1 MNEDYKRTIDRI
13 NHSTN
18 EKIRSLH
25 DDCSREMVNYMRSHS
40 NAPETEIRSEIERI
54 THKYNQGLHHYI
66 AAGENEY
73 RTYIGQYI
81 SRLSNVLGRDVN
93 ISYNT
98 TGISQAKENI
108 IREASDSFRENLNR
122 YALSVSHRTLSAS
135 IEEEVHTFNTAGN
148 ELSSARSSSVDDI
161 ERLCSHI
168 TRASTTEG
176 YMTISSLIGDIPE
189 VMGYEVD
196 VSPTDKYGRTR
207 TVDICDHM
215 KGEYPKDFKF
225 TGWHP
230 NCRCVIH
237 PIIPDDMMTPALK
250 AAGFIGR
257 PRGSKIT
264 PPREALEYVKANRDK
279 NPKFFDQFNAY
290 RQVEHRG
297 MPRTYMDMSLQDK
310 LSFHI
315 EDLSKITGKYLA
327 DLNQVEINI
336 TDDLPDDVF
345 MSTVPKNGSYQISMR
360 PSQAED
366 LSQVFS
372 KRGLALPLT
381 HSQIEVSADALHE
394 LTHSCSYDY
403 TFGQSIEEN
412 VNKPMA
418 ALREKE
424 EMLKNQNLSPE
435 ELEKEKTKIKNQKA
449 KIDRNRNIIIDYHHG
464 FDPLEVGTL
473 EMITEWEMRESFP
486 GVMKQLG
493 LTLPPDYAQYI
504 KRGYNEPVSN
514 FNLFINRIPADNIE
528 AFRRSMHEILTNP
541 DKAFTQQRLQAAIK
555 KSGALLKGSRPSQI
569 VTAMQMNT
577 PQEFEILLDN
587 TALPPTRKAADV
599 IDVDYTDVSSHIHNQ
614 GVSSKTLKN
623 ITRGTL
629 AAGAVSVISSAAGS
643 VIDPNREY
651 SEKRYIPETFYKDSY
666 VNALLAGIYDR
677 AVNSV
682 EDSWVMAKDLAIY
695 AFYNKYMPFSSKTR
709 QMHKEIFSTIGEI
722 GEFMYMYQTNIAF
735 KLLINNILIEEI
747 KNYLGSL
754 WGTTPSH
761 GYALGQL
768 LFDVV
773 SMFFGPGEIR
783 AVLTGF
789 KTTKTGIAFQRVIKT
804 NLDTFFELI
813 DKYFKPKDLSPDIH
827 KNSIIDIEAIDKAV
841 KKTGQYIKVNAY
853 KAEKKIDKLIGN
865 NQPATTNKAPQVSS
879 LITSNADEAR
889 QIVESIDNVLDNHV
903 KNIDNIIENPQSPY
917 VKFSGGHTKK

>member
-66 AAGENEY
+66 AAAENEY

-435 ELEKEKTKIKNQKA
+435 ELEKEKTKIKNQRA

-464 FDPLEVGTL
+464 FNPLEVGTL

-528 AFRRSMHEILTNP
+528 AFRRSMHEILAHP

-599 IDVDYTDVSSHIHNQ
+599 IDVDYTDVSSHIRKQ

-623 ITRGTL
+623 ITQGTL

-643 VIDPNREY
+643 VIDPERDY
-651 SEKRYIPETFYKDSY
+651 QDVRYIPEVLYKGDYTRSIM
-666 VNALLAGIYDR
+666 AGAMDR
-677 AVNSV
+677 ALNSV
-682 EDSWVMAKDLAIY
+682 EDAYYIFKDLAVFQ
-695 AFYNKYMPFSSKTR
+695 FYSMYMPFSSKTR
-709 QMHKEIFSTIGEI
+709 EMKQNFKSSMGDL
-722 GEFMYMYQTNIAF
+722 GEFIMMLTTDGEFRGQIWNI
-735 KLLINNILIEEI
+735 I
-747 KNYLGSL
+747 KTEFSEYIDSIAGFS
-754 WGTTPSH
+754 PEH
-761 GYALGQL
+761 GYAQGQL
-768 LFDVV
+768 IFDIV
-773 SMFFGPGEIR
+773 SMFVGVGEVK
-783 AVLTGF
+783 ATLASFKNTKSVLRIKKEIKKRKVAIKKLLNKKF
-789 KTTKTGIAFQRVIKT
+789 PKTEKPKALPAPAPKPKQLPAPQPESTTIKK
-804 NLDTFFELI
+804 LPSGAELI
-813 DKYFKPKDLSPDIH
+813 KEN
-827 KNSIIDIEAIDKAV
+827 NSISLNTGYIQNEKAV
-841 KKTGQYIKVNAY
+841 KHNFITYGNRLSGKGY
-853 KAEKKIDKLIGN
+853 K
-865 NQPATTNKAPQVSS
+865 
-879 LITSNADEAR
+879 R
-889 QIVESIDNVLDNHV
+889 
-903 KNIDNIIENPQSPY
+903 
-917 VKFSGGHTKK
+917 F

>member
-66 AAGENEY
+66 AAAENEY

-108 IREASDSFRENLNR
+108 IREASDSFRENLNS

-381 HSQIEVSADALHE
+381 PSQIGVSADALHE

-418 ALREKE
+418 ALRERE

-486 GVMKQLG
+486 SVMKQLG

-528 AFRRSMHEILTNP
+528 AFRRSMHEILTHP

-643 VIDPNREY
+643 VIDPERDY
-651 SEKRYIPETFYKDSY
+651 QDVRYIPEVLYKGDYTRSIM
-666 VNALLAGIYDR
+666 AGAMDR
-677 AVNSV
+677 ALNSV
-682 EDSWVMAKDLAIY
+682 EDAYYIFKDLAVFQ
-695 AFYNKYMPFSSKTR
+695 FYSMYMPFSSKTR
-709 QMHKEIFSTIGEI
+709 EMKQNFKSSMGDL
-722 GEFMYMYQTNIAF
+722 GEFMMMLATDGEFRGQIWNLIKTEFSEYIDSIAGF
-735 KLLINNILIEEI
+735 SPE
-747 KNYLGSL
+747 
-754 WGTTPSH
+754 H
-761 GYALGQL
+761 GYAQGQL
-768 LFDVV
+768 IFDIV
-773 SMFFGPGEIR
+773 SMFVGVGEVKATLASFKNTKSI
-783 AVLTGF
+783 VL
-789 KTTKTGIAFQRVIKT
+789 
-804 NLDTFFELI
+804 L
-813 DKYFKPKDLSPDIH
+813 
-827 KNSIIDIEAIDKAV
+827 
-841 KKTGQYIKVNAY
+841 
-853 KAEKKIDKLIGN
+853 EKEI
-865 NQPATTNKAPQVSS
+865 
-879 LITSNADEAR
+879 
-889 QIVESIDNVLDNHV
+889 
-903 KNIDNIIENPQSPY
+903 
-917 VKFSGGHTKK
+917 